1 MKKDHSSDG
10 RRDGRTDTGGG
21 AGGTPMGAAAAR
33 AGGPATGLAGV
44 ARAALVPLLAAAV
57 TLGGLGAWTLSGAAA
72 RPATVTV
79 DDARI
84 LLPFGADD
92 TAAFFRIRNTGD
104 VADELV
110 DVDVPDAGGTMLSRT
125 VVERGAGSM
134 RMLTSVPVPAGGTL
148 EMSPHG
154 LDVMVVRPPRLRLGE
169 RLPVTLRFRE
179 SGAVRV
185 EALVVR
191 AGSGAG

>member
-1 MKKDHSSDG
+1 MSTAT
-10 RRDGRTDTGGG
+10 RTATDS
-21 AGGTPMGAAAAR
+21 PAAAGLR
-33 AGGPATGLAGV
+33 AGGRTALLAGA
-44 ARAALVPLLAAAV
+44 ARAALVPLLASAV

-72 RPATVTV
+72 RPAAVTV

-110 DVDVPDAGGTMLSRT
+110 DVEVPDAGGTMLSRT

-134 RMLTSVPVPAGGTL
+134 RMVPSVPVPAGRAV

-191 AGSGAG
+191 PGSDGTAAGR

>member
-1 MKKDHSSDG
+1 M
-10 RRDGRTDTGGG
+10 
-21 AGGTPMGAAAAR
+21 APPWAR
-33 AGGPATGLAGV
+33 PRPGPAAGHRPGRGR
-44 ARAALVPLLAAAV
+44 RAALVPLLAAAV